1 MSSEQGTSS
10 SSGKGMD
17 KGGGMSPVQSAA
29 VTGSTQYA
37 GMSVTQGQTEAGKDY
52 VKKKLGLTATIANPN
67 EAATQSNTTGYYS
80 TTGNQMYGGAAS
92 QATNDYLVS
101 IGEATQNPSGSYT
114 LTAKGWKMKYGSYT
128 PGQAQTG
135 AAMGTG
141 NPAGIMT
148 STPISQP
155 MWKQQQKTKGILL
168 GAMSLAT
175 SGFTAMGMRAAAFDA
190 FNKAQNSQSSY
201 SDYLGKFN
209 INQNK
214 DVSSSGIKSGNV
226 DTSGSEVSSAG
237 IINTSVTDNQSIDV
251 AGSFKKKKAGQ
262 GADTVAGDRSL
273 FATTNKTITGAMV

>member
-1 MSSEQGTSS
+1 MSSKKGTSS
-10 SSGKGMD
+10 SAGNTSGSKAGAGSPAMD
-17 KGGGMSPVQSAA
+17 QKKAD
-29 VTGSTQYA
+29 
-37 GMSVTQGQTEAGKDY
+37 EGKKY
-52 VKKKLGLTATIANPN
+52 VKEKLGLVEKKAGPMDYL
-67 EAATQSNTTGYYS
+67 QKGKTTGLYAS
-80 TTGNQMYGGAAS
+80 KFAGTKKADFYGGEAS
-92 QATNDYLVS
+92 KATNEYLVD
-101 IGEATQNPSGSYT
+101 IGEAKKNPSGSYT

-155 MWKQQQKTKGILL
+155 MWKQQQKTKAILL
-168 GAMSLAT
+168 GGLSLAT
-175 SGFTAMGMRAAAFDA
+175 SGGLSSMALRAGAFDA
-190 FNKAQNSQSSY
+190 INKSGQAGY
-201 SDYLGKFN
+201 SDYLGKFYTS
-209 INQNK
+209 QGK
-214 DVSSSGIKSGNV
+214 DVSSSGVKSGNV

-262 GADTVAGDRSL
+262 GSDTVAGDRSL